1 MGGLLSRTSRPLPSS
16 PPSATAPPPA
26 TPPATAPLA
35 KNSNN
40 LTKKPSL
47 INRFS
52 PFTRRSKSAANLPVN
67 LNKNATRSWGTFF
80 KGPKSKQLK
89 HAAKHGKS
97 NNVRFLLEKNN
108 TFTEDEI
115 AEAIFRASKYR
126 HPNTLEFLLEDKILN
141 KLTKKQDA
149 LNHALLAVFFDTDG
163 IKADS
168 NELDRDRK
176 DNVIKKL
183 LDKGAKA
190 DVNISENPIYK
201 NKIFNNIKPLSL
213 IHLVFLHDEAQP
225 DTKSE
230 NATFPKAKIFYRRA
244 HYLLNAKSVSNSKS
258 PLDLSAIG
266 NEEERN
272 YYKASVE
279 YFFKKDEGKHDNAA
293 KIKEAYEAKLAA
305 AEQAG
310 KNKNRELAALKA
322 QLAALTASSAPP
334 PSTAPPSTAPPPASS
349 APPPAPSASPST
361 APQRSRKAR
370 GRKRRTSR
378 KA

>member
-16 PPSATAPPPA
+16 PPSATAP
-26 TPPATAPLA
+26 PPATAPLA

-305 AEQAG
+305 AEKAG